1 MDTMVEVVVV
11 DAVATEEEEGA
22 VVEEEVAE
30 EGPRTI
36 ITAPGTTHH
45 KGQLLVEIKNSKR
58 QLEEPMIFAYR
69 IGLVLNPF
77 K

>member
-11 DAVATEEEEGA
+11 DVVATEEEEGA
-22 VVEEEVAE
+22 AVEEEVAE
-30 EGPRTI
+30 EDPGTI
-36 ITAPGTTHH
+36 ITALGTTHH

-58 QLEEPMIFAYR
+58 QLEDSMIFAYR